1 MSGTTNL
8 SIDTNVDELFALAC
22 PSREDAPFFNH
33 CMSLA
38 KDMGMTW
45 EEGLRYTIEMR
56 GTEL

>member
-1 MSGTTNL
+1 MNGTLN
-8 SIDTNVDELFALAC
+8 SAVAMNVDELFALAC

-38 KDMGMTW
+38 KDMQMTW

-56 GTEL
+56 RRER